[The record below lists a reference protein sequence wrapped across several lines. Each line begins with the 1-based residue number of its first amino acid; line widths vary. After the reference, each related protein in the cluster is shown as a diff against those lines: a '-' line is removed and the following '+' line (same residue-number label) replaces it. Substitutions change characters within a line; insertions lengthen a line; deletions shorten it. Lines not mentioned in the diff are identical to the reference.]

1 MTVILTHFRKPS
13 HCHQPSL

>member
-1 MTVILTHFRKPS
+1 MAVILTHFRKPS